1 MERKWW
7 TLIAVCVA
15 TFMLLLDITIVN
27 VALPSI
33 QSDLNAS
40 LSSLQWVVDAYA
52 LTLASFLL
60 VFGSLG
66 DRLGRRRIFSLGFG
80 LFTLSS
86 LLCGLAKDPTVLNL
100 FRALQGTG
108 AAAMFATALALIAQE
123 FEGRERA
130 TAIGVWG
137 ATVGGAVAVGPLIGG
152 AITDAFGWEWVFFV
166 NVPIGLGA
174 IVLTETR
181 LANVSATDSQPIDW
195 AGVVTFSLAL
205 FALVFGLIRGNPEG
219 WSSPEILAT
228 LIAAGV
234 LMAAFVA
241 IESRRENAMLDLG
254 LFRVSSFGGVS
265 IVAWALSAS
274 MFSMFLYQTLYI
286 QDVLGYAPFEAGIR
300 FLPTTVLSF
309 VVAPI
314 SANLS
319 NRIPVRVLMG
329 GGLFLVA
336 VGLFLMHGVEPGDSW
351 TGLLPGFIVAGI
363 GVGMTN
369 PMIAETALGVAPAAR
384 AGMASGINSTFRQ
397 FGIATGVAALGAVFA
412 SRIGSELSQHLAG
425 APAAVQAHQSQ
436 LADAV
441 SSGAIQQTVAATPKP
456 FQATVHQAA
465 DASFITAFNEILLIA
480 SAVALVGAVL
490 GFLMVRKR
498 DFVGWTQPKETTDSA
513 DATPEPVPAG

>member
-33 QSDLNAS
+33 QADLNAS

-66 DRLGRRRIFSLGFG
+66 DRLGRRRIFTVGFG

-86 LLCGLAKDPTVLNL
+86 LLCGLAKDPTVLNV

-123 FEGRERA
+123 FEGRERGR
-130 TAIGVWG
+130 AIGVWG

-152 AITDAFGWEWVFFV
+152 AITDAFGWEWIFFV

-181 LANVSATDSQPIDW
+181 LANVAATDTQPIDW
-195 AGVVTFSLAL
+195 AGVVAFSLSL
-205 FALVFGLIRGNPEG
+205 FGLIFALIRGNSEG
-219 WSSPEILAT
+219 WSSPQIVGALLA
-228 LIAAGV
+228 AAV
-234 LMAAFVA
+234 LLVAFVV
-241 IESRRENAMLDLG
+241 IESRRENSMLDLG

-286 QDVLGYAPFEAGIR
+286 QDVLGYAPLDAGIR
-300 FLPTTVLSF
+300 FLPTTLLSF
-309 VVAPI
+309 FVAPI

-319 NRIPVRVLMG
+319 HRIPVRALMG

-336 VGLFLMHGVEPGDSW
+336 VGLLLMHGVELGDSW
-351 TGLLPGFIVAGI
+351 TGLLPGFIVAGV

-369 PMIAETALGVAPAAR
+369 PMIAETALGVVPAAR

-397 FGIATGVAALGAVFA
+397 FGIATGVAALGAFFS
-412 SRIGSELSQHLAG
+412 SRIGSELSTNLANAN
-425 APAAVQAHQSQ
+425 APAAVRAHQGQ
-436 LADAV
+436 LSDAV
-441 SSGAIQQTVAATPKP
+441 SSGAIH
-456 FQATVHQAA
+456 QALGQVPAQSQALVQKAA
-465 DASFITAFNEILLIA
+465 DASFIAAFNEILLIA
-480 SAVALVGAVL
+480 GSVALIGSIL
-490 GFLMVRKR
+490 GFVMVRKR
-498 DFVGWTQPKETTDSA
+498 DFVGSPQEQQA
-513 DATPEPVPAG
+513 AEPVAETVAAG